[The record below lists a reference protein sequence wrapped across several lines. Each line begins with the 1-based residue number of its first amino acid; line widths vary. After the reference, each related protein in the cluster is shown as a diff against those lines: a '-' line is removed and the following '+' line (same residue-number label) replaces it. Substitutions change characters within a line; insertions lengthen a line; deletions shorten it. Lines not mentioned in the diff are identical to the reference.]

1 MRPPDLLWAL
11 VRLARAYPP
20 GMAFA
25 HDLPELTGLRVV
37 QRGARVDVTIDHGA
51 INLLDIPLLVSL
63 MRLTEALEAADD
75 VTVVVVG
82 SANPDF
88 FIAHFD
94 VAAIVELPRDGGAE
108 ERAELGPFH
117 GMVERWRTMPCA
129 TIASIAGIVRGGGC
143 EVVSSF
149 DMRFAALD
157 RAVFGQPEVA
167 LGILPGGSGTQRLPH
182 LVGRSR
188 ALEMVL
194 GSGDIDARTAETWGL
209 VNRAL
214 EADALDAFVDDLADR
229 IAASPPVAVREAKAS
244 VLAALPDPTA
254 GLLEEARRFDR
265 TLTDPESR
273 RRMERF
279 LEIGGQ
285 TPDGERDLP
294 PILRRLSGD
303 G

>member
-1 MRPPDLLWAL
+1 MS
-11 VRLARAYPP
+11 
-20 GMAFA
+20 FA
-25 HDLPELTGLRVV
+25 DDLPPLTGLRVS
-37 QRGARVDVTIDHGA
+37 QRGPRVDVTIDHGD
-51 INLLDIPLLVSL
+51 INLLDVPLLVSL
-63 MRLTEALEAADD
+63 LRLTEALEAADD
-75 VTVVVVG
+75 VTVVVVD

-94 VAAIVELPRDGGAE
+94 VAAILEVPGDGGAE
-108 ERAELGPFH
+108 DRDELGPFH
-117 GMVERWRTMPCA
+117 VMVERWRTMPCA
-129 TIASIAGIVRGGGC
+129 SIASIAGIVRGGGC

-182 LVGRSR
+182 LVGRGR

-194 GSGDIDARTAETWGL
+194 GSGDIDARTAEAWGL

-244 VLAALPDPTA
+244 VLAATADPTA

-265 TLTDPESR
+265 TLADPESQ
-273 RRMERF
+273 RRMQRF

-285 TPDGERDLP
+285 TPDGERDLSS
-294 PILRRLSGD
+294 LVRRLG
-303 G
+303 

>member
-1 MRPPDLLWAL
+1 MSFVD
-11 VRLARAYPP
+11 
-20 GMAFA
+20 
-25 HDLPELTGLRVV
+25 DLPELPGLRVS
-37 QRGARVDVTIDHGA
+37 QRGPRVDVTIDHGD
-51 INLLDIPLLVSL
+51 INLLDVALLVSL
-63 MRLTEALEAADD
+63 LRLTEALEVADD

-94 VAAIVELPRDGGAE
+94 VAAILELPRDGGAE
-108 ERAELGPFH
+108 ERSELGPFH
-117 GMVERWRTMPCA
+117 VMVERWRTMPCA
-129 TIASIAGIVRGGGC
+129 TIASIAGAVRGGGC

-182 LVGRSR
+182 LVGRGR

-194 GSGDIDARTAETWGL
+194 GSGDIDARTAEAWGL

-214 EADALDAFVDDLADR
+214 DADALDAFVNDLADR

-244 VLAALPDPTA
+244 VLAATADPTT
-254 GLLEEARRFDR
+254 GLLEEARRFAR
-265 TLTDPESR
+265 TLADPESQ

-279 LEIGGQ
+279 LELGGQ

-294 PILRRLSGD
+294 SIVRRLG
-303 G
+303 